1 MKPVVSSV
9 HHAAQD
15 GLADDQLPEELSRLP
30 GKRLVLSSLR
40 KLVIGAPVVQIV
52 RDNLCFADRFLSRP
66 HLASLGALMLVNAKV
81 LSGGGPPLGTPRITT
96 APPSS
101 T

>member
-15 GLADDQLPEELSRLP
+15 SLADDQLPEEFPRLP

-52 RDNLCFADRFLSRP
+52 RDNLASRFLSTP

>member
-15 GLADDQLPEELSRLP
+15 GLADDQLPEEFSRLP

-40 KLVIGAPVVQIV
+40 KLVVGAPVVHIV
-52 RDNLCFADRFLSRP
+52 RDCFADRFLSRP